1 MSVYDGMAGS
11 ERRTLDRG
19 PQFPD
24 DDMEL
29 TDIYA
34 GIDGLML
41 GQHSS
46 YDFPQFTDDLF
57 SRPRADEPPP
67 TGQDRGATGY
77 NLRTQRPRNTTVD
90 FDEFDRQ
97 REISEQRRLAALWAN
112 AARDIEAE
120 TRKLQNNVYSLW
132 DPTSAV
138 KNVNKLTSI
147 WKSFEELHPIYLNG
161 IKDRRR
167 LEFVEVKFRELK
179 ENMTHIIEE
188 CRMQMQPERQR
199 QPAQVQDDNVSV
211 RSLSSQRSQH
221 STPSK
226 ERLKAMLIAKKRLE
240 LAKRREREEAETA
253 RMMYEQN
260 RRIEIIKLE
269 EEVVL
274 AELEWRIESQYEDD
288 TDEVDDIY
296 HPIDYT
302 TIPQDDGAT
311 PTGYAARHSDH
322 VGVASRRSSSPL
334 LHEDLRRAGEQ
345 RVDRP
350 VSPRNSDKA
359 RRPSYDDGVR
369 TSTVDYGAPPKDPI
383 AAMWKIQLLNGI
395 RPTQFSG
402 KPSEFPFFRAQTKN
416 HLEGDLLTDAQR
428 VEYLPKFLTG
438 DALEVLKR
446 NRGCSYE
453 TIVQILEERF
463 GRPVQVAQHYIE
475 ELVSGPKI
483 GYGNNTALLN
493 FSEKLIAATKVLRGE
508 YEREVSVATNLRK
521 IVNRLPNDMITKWQ
535 QENYRINEGGRAA
548 RLHDVAT
555 FVKKHALIKN
565 DPVFA
570 LPRQDTKENK
580 PAPRNDKFQT
590 TRKPST
596 IATTYLKPS
605 DQTSTGCDICK
616 GSAHKLTQCPIIIN
630 CDKTPVRRQYAA
642 SYGFCFNCGLQRP
655 GHGSSSCPAPPSC
668 KRCPGRH
675 LDILHEDRKASSN
688 RPARTAHDSSR
699 TSTENT
705 PARKADETTPN
716 GNEVKKTNAS
726 ATSPSVGGH
735 AAFTET
741 TPVLLNVV
749 PVIVTSEPG
758 NSISTYAFMDNG
770 CTDSLIDQ
778 QLADQ
783 LDIQGVPTEIQ
794 INTITNSHVP
804 LESQRVKFTVT
815 AADGCG
821 EDIIVEGAYV
831 LTSLNQSQRKL
842 PENIDVSQHPHLRD
856 LQFPKVDVPRVSV
869 IIGSDV
875 PSAHVQLEVRPP
887 EDSKEGLFGF
897 RHPLGWSV
905 AGPLDSKQQKANLNY
920 ISLDQK
926 LDKQI
931 EQFWSLESRG
941 TATTTKGPLSEDD
954 KLALRIIEDT
964 TKFKEGHYEVGLL
977 WKHNNTGLPR
987 NRHMAEK
994 RLESLKRRLI
1004 NPQNRE
1010 MATKYCKVIEEYVE
1024 KGYARK
1030 LSPEEAAQESNH
1042 CWYLPHHPVT
1052 NPNKPGKVRVVF
1064 DAAAEF
1070 EGTSLNKNLLQGPDM
1085 TNSLV
1090 GVLLRFRQGNVAFAA
1105 DVEAMFHQV
1114 KVREEDQDALRFLW
1128 WTNGLDKPPDVY
1140 VMQVHIFGAAS
1151 SPCVANSALKR
1162 TASDN
1167 AQDFSPETVN
1177 AVKRNFYVDDAL
1189 PSTDSE
1195 ASAGKLALEMT
1206 EILARGGFNL
1216 TKFTSNNKSVL
1227 SMIPEEK
1234 RANPGL
1240 NLDLEELPVE
1250 RALGVRWFAET
1261 DELGFEVKDL
1271 VRPETK
1277 RGLLS
1282 TICSLYDPLGFAS
1295 PVTLTAKSIVQDMWR
1310 TGAGWDDPLEPS
1322 VLRRWRIWKE
1332 LLPSLADVRIP
1343 RCYLRKGTDVSSC
1356 QLQLHHFSDASEK
1369 GYGTVSYLR
1378 IKHPD
1383 DTIQCS
1389 FVMGKTRNAPLKF
1402 TSIPRLELQAAV
1414 LSTRMNK
1421 MLREELDLPIQESRY
1436 WTDSE
1441 IVLHY
1446 LKNRTRRFQ
1455 TFVANRI
1462 EEIKENS
1469 LLEEWSHV
1477 PGTLNPADDAS
1488 RGKDPS
1494 ELTPDHRW
1502 LHGPDFL
1509 WMPEARWPNCDVA
1522 DVPEEILEIK
1532 GERKK
1537 NVNANAASTRAKG
1550 ESPRKPDATNHPT
1563 NHIQKMINDC
1573 SLWNVLRR
1581 KIAWLVRFTKF
1592 VRNRKTVPTGELTP
1606 QDYQEA
1612 TFAIA
1617 RIVQRSAYGSEKA
1630 DLQIKGAVGPR
1641 SKIVNL
1647 NPLLDDHDVLRVN
1660 GRVKGAPITGD
1671 ARQQIILP
1679 KEHQVSSLIV
1689 RHTHFSIGHLGR
1701 EHVLAKIREQFW
1713 IPGARILIRSIL
1725 HHCITCKK
1733 INAAPITQQMAPLPA
1748 DRMTAFEPP
1757 FSYTGMDLFGPLH
1770 VKHGRGT
1777 AKRWCCLF
1785 TCLNTRSVHL
1795 ELVNSLDAD
1804 DFILCLRRFINRRG
1818 EVTQIRCDRG
1828 TNFVGA
1834 ERELRENLEQWNH
1847 QIERQL
1853 VQRGCRWIFQP
1864 PTASSMSGVWERMVR
1879 SAKNVLKA
1887 IVGQQTLTDPAL
1899 QTLLT
1904 EIERILNGRALTAN
1918 SEDPDDLQA
1927 LTPAHFL
1934 MQRTSICLPPGVFDD
1949 NDLYH
1954 RKKWRQIQYL
1964 ADLFWRRWLKE
1975 YIPSLQARSKWHKVR
1990 PNLKKNALVLLVDH
2004 TVPRGRWNLGRVL
2017 ETYPGAD
2024 GIVRTVKVKTKS
2036 SELVRPI
2043 QKLCL
2048 LESDLEAAQV

>member
-1 MSVYDGMAGS
+1 MSLYDGMDGS
-11 ERRTLDRG
+11 ERRNLDRG
-19 PQFPD
+19 AQFPD
-24 DDMEL
+24 DDMDL
-29 TDIYA
+29 TGINA
-34 GIDGLML
+34 GINGLMI
-41 GQHSS
+41 GQQTG
-46 YDFPQFTDDLF
+46 YDFPQFSAPIGDLF
-57 SRPRADEPPP
+57 SRPMADEPLA
-67 TGQDRGATGY
+67 TGHDQGATGY
-77 NLRTQRPRNTTVD
+77 NLRSQRPRNTAID

-97 REISEQRRLAALWAN
+97 REMSEQRRLAALWAN

-120 TRKLQNNVYSLW
+120 THKLQSNVYSAW
-132 DPTSAV
+132 DPTSAIR
-138 KNVNKLTSI
+138 NVDKLMSL
-147 WKSFEELHPIYLNG
+147 WKSFEELHPVYLNG
-161 IKDRRR
+161 IKDRKR
-167 LEFVEVKFRELK
+167 LEFVEAKYRELK
-179 ENMTHIIEE
+179 ESVTQIIQE
-188 CRMQMQPERQR
+188 CRMQMRTERQ
-199 QPAQVQDDNVSV
+199 QEPPPDDNFSV
-211 RSLSSQRSQH
+211 KSFGSQRSQQ

-226 ERLKAMLIAKKRLE
+226 EKLKAMLMAKKRLE
-240 LAKRREREEAETA
+240 LAKAREREEAEIA
-253 RMMYEQN
+253 RMMYERN
-260 RRIEIIKLE
+260 RRIGIRKLE
-269 EEVVL
+269 EQVVL

-288 TDEVDDIY
+288 TDELDSIY
-296 HPIDYT
+296 QPIDY
-302 TIPQDDGAT
+302 ISAPQEDRAAS
-311 PTGYAARHSDH
+311 TGYAARHSKQE
-322 VGVASRRSSSPL
+322 GVASRRSPPPL
-334 LHEDLRRAGEQ
+334 LHDDLRHERRE
-345 RVDRP
+345 DRP
-350 VSPRNSDKA
+350 H
-359 RRPSYDDGVR
+359 RRSCEDDYAR
-369 TSTVDYGAPPKDPI
+369 TSAVDYGTTPKDPI

-402 KPSEFPFFRAQTKN
+402 KPSEFPFFRAQIKN
-416 HLEGDLLTDAQR
+416 HLESDLLTDSQR

-463 GRPVQVAQHYIE
+463 GRPVQVAQHFIE

-483 GYGNNTALLN
+483 GYGNNVALLN
-493 FSEKLIAATKVLRGE
+493 FSDKLIAATKVLRGE
-508 YEREVSVATNLRK
+508 YETEVSVATNLRK

-535 QENYRINEGGRAA
+535 QENYRINEEGRAA
-548 RLHDVAT
+548 RLSDVAT

-565 DPVFA
+565 DPVFG
-570 LPRQDTKENK
+570 LPRQDPKENK
-580 PAPRNDKFQT
+580 PASRNDRVQMP
-590 TRKPST
+590 RKPST
-596 IATTYLKPS
+596 ISTTSLKPN
-605 DQTSTGCDICK
+605 DQTSTRCDICK
-616 GSAHKLTQCPIIIN
+616 GSAHKLTQCPMIVS

-655 GHGSSSCPAPPSC
+655 GHGSGSCPEPPSC
-668 KRCPGRH
+668 KRCSGRH
-675 LDILHEDRKASSN
+675 LDILHEDRKTPSN
-688 RPARTAHDSSR
+688 KSTRTVNESTR
-699 TSTENT
+699 TSTEKT
-705 PARKADETTPN
+705 PARNADETATYSK
-716 GNEVKKTNAS
+716 EAKKTNATT
-726 ATSPSVGGH
+726 TSPSVGSHG
-735 AAFTET
+735 ASTEK

-758 NSISTYAFMDNG
+758 NSTSTYAFMDNG

-778 QLADQ
+778 ELVDQ

-804 LESQRVKFTVT
+804 QKSQRVKFTVT

-831 LTSLNQSQRKL
+831 LPSLNQSQRKL
-842 PENIDVSQHPHLRD
+842 PENIDVWQYPHLRD
-856 LQFPKVDVPRVSV
+856 LQFPRVDVPRVSV
-869 IIGSDV
+869 IIGNDV

-887 EDSKEGLFGF
+887 EDPKDGLFGF
-897 RHPLGWSV
+897 RHLLGWSV
-905 AGPLDSKQQKANLNY
+905 AGPLDTKQHEANLNY
-920 ISLDQK
+920 ISIDQK

-931 EQFWSLESRG
+931 EQFWSLESLG
-941 TATTTKGPLSEDD
+941 TTTKTEGPLSEDD
-954 KLALRIIEDT
+954 KLALGIIEDT
-964 TKFKEGHYEVGLL
+964 TSFKQGHYEVGLL
-977 WKHNNTGLPR
+977 WRHNNTRLPN
-987 NRHMAEK
+987 NRLMAEK

-1004 NPQNRE
+1004 NPENRE
-1010 MATKYCKVIEEYVE
+1010 MATKYRDVIKEYVE

-1030 LSPEEAAQESNH
+1030 LSPEEAAHESDR

-1064 DAAAEF
+1064 DAASEF
-1070 EGTSLNKNLLQGPDM
+1070 EGTSLNKNLVQGPDM
-1085 TNSLV
+1085 TNNLV

-1114 KVREEDQDALRFLW
+1114 KVREEDRDALRFLW
-1128 WTNGLDKPPDVY
+1128 WTKGLDEPPDVY

-1151 SPCVANSALKR
+1151 SPCVANSVLKR

-1167 AQDFSPETVN
+1167 AQDFSPEAVN

-1195 ASAGKLALEMT
+1195 ASAGKLASEMT

-1216 TKFTSNNKSVL
+1216 TKFTSNSKSVL
-1227 SMIPEEK
+1227 SLIPEER
-1234 RANPGL
+1234 RANPRL

-1277 RGLLS
+1277 RGILS

-1295 PVTLTAKSIVQDMWR
+1295 PVTLTAKSIVQDLWR

-1322 VLRRWRIWKE
+1322 VLQRWRIWKE

-1343 RCYLRKGTDVSSC
+1343 RCYFREGTDVSSC
-1356 QLQLHHFSDASEK
+1356 ELQLHHFADASEK

-1421 MLREELDLPIQESRY
+1421 MLREELDLPIQKSRY

-1446 LKNRTRRFQ
+1446 LKNRTRRFK

-1469 LLEEWSHV
+1469 LPEEWSHV

-1488 RGKDPS
+1488 RGKNPS
-1494 ELTPDHRW
+1494 ELTLDHRW

-1509 WMPEARWPNCDVA
+1509 WMPETCWPNCDVA
-1522 DVPEEILEIK
+1522 DVPEEMLEVK
-1532 GERKK
+1532 GEGRK
-1537 NVNANAASTRAKG
+1537 NVIVNAVSAKVKDEG
-1550 ESPRKPDATNHPT
+1550 PKPDATNQPM
-1563 NHIQKMINDC
+1563 NHIQKMIKDC
-1573 SLWNVLRR
+1573 SLWNTLRR
-1581 KIAWLVRFTKF
+1581 KIAWLLRFTKF
-1592 VRNRKTVPTGELTP
+1592 IRDRKTVPTGELTP

-1612 TFAIA
+1612 TSAIA
-1617 RIVQRSAYGSEKA
+1617 RIIQSSAYESEKA
-1630 DLQIKGAVGPR
+1630 DLQAKGAVGPR
-1641 SKIVNL
+1641 SKIANL
-1647 NPLLDDHDVLRVN
+1647 NPVLDKHEVLRVN

-1671 ARQQIILP
+1671 TTQQIILP
-1679 KEHQVSSLIV
+1679 KEHHVSSLIV

-1701 EHVLAKIREQFW
+1701 EHVLAKVREQFW

-1748 DRMTAFEPP
+1748 DRTTAFEPP

-1834 ERELRENLEQWNH
+1834 ERELRESLEEWNR
-1847 QIERQL
+1847 QIEREL

-1887 IVGQQTLTDPAL
+1887 TIGQRTLTDPAL

-1918 SEDPDDLQA
+1918 SEDPNDLQA

-1954 RKKWRQIQYL
+1954 RKKWKQIQYL

-1975 YIPSLQARSKWHKVR
+1975 YIPSLQTRSKWHRVQ
-1990 PNLKKNALVLLVDH
+1990 PNLMKNALVLLVDH
-2004 TVPRGRWNLGRVL
+2004 TVPRGHWKLGRVL

-2024 GIVRTVKVKTKS
+2024 GIVRTAKVKTKS
-2036 SELVRPI
+2036 GELLRPI